1 MIMKPDT
8 SKTTLR
14 GQINANI
21 DEQINILSTSK
32 NQKERHAALGNTLK
46 SMMLV
51 LEDLSQN
58 MNGKMD
64 ERITRHIESYA
75 RSRVF
80 VGLQTFLRGLILAL
94 GAGTAGWLIHH
105 FSGV

>member
-1 MIMKPDT
+1 MIMKPES
-8 SKTTLR
+8 SKTSLR
-14 GQINANI
+14 GQITANI

-64 ERITRHIESYA
+64 ERITKHIESYA
-75 RSRVF
+75 RRRVF
-80 VGLQTFLRGLILAL
+80 VGLQTFLKGLIVAL
-94 GAGTAGWLIHH
+94 GAGTAGWFINH
-105 FSGV
+105 FLGG